1 MRGGEKGSHVC
12 LRFALSEFHRF
23 CLQIDTHFLVPAHCT
38 SMSDKTKVQELAERK
53 RKEYDERRAAEQ
65 ATKRQKQLAGVGLD
79 EEEEEAGGLPVAQT
93 QRQREAAERTG
104 RGQELMP
111 LQDESDPED
120 LVENDLD
127 RDFID
132 DEGVEPPDEGG
143 YASDGEQ
150 RELVQAASR
159 AAPPWHA
166 SPRSVLQATVCA

>member
-1 MRGGEKGSHVC
+1 
-12 LRFALSEFHRF
+12 
-23 CLQIDTHFLVPAHCT
+23 
-38 SMSDKTKVQELAERK
+38 MSDKTKVQELAERK
-53 RKEYDERRAAEQ
+53 RKEYEEKRAVEQ
-65 ATKRQKQLAGVGLD
+65 AAKRQKQLAGEGLD
-79 EEEEEAGGLPVAQT
+79 EDEAEAGGLPQT

-132 DEGVEPPDEGG
+132 DEGVEPPEEGG

-150 RELVQAASR
+150 REPSLVGLAPR
-159 AAPPWHA
+159 AALCH
-166 SPRSVLQATVCA
+166 